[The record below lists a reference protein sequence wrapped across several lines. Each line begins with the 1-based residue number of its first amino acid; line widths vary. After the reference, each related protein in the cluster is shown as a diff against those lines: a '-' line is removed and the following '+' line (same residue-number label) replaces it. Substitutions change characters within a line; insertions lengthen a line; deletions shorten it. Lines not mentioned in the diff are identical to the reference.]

1 MTLNATRL
9 IYVKRSFKYY
19 RETHCV
25 TCAFHGKFHAKSL
38 RRLWQFQRPV
48 PHRRGVSVCM
58 FETKRNVSIRTLK
71 SLNIVNLLKIDS
83 YYTLWENKGGKIIFY
98 RSSAKLIFTQIFKH
112 QINSKLDVSESLRY
126 NPIHLLRMQND

>member
-38 RRLWQFQRPV
+38 RRLWQFHRPV
-48 PHRRGVSVCM
+48 PHTRGMSLCI
-58 FETKRNVSIRTLK
+58 FETKRNVSIRILK
-71 SLNIVNLLKIDS
+71 SLNIVNLLKIKIIANLPQLMCVVVSAAQNGEFERFRGFCVDC
-83 YYTLWENKGGKIIFY
+83 YYTLGDNKGVKIIFY
-98 RSSAKLIFTQIFKH
+98 RSSA
-112 QINSKLDVSESLRY
+112 
-126 NPIHLLRMQND
+126 